1 MRLAGGMT
9 TQLRYIADRP
19 KDIRRATPWHRYGH
33 HIRTLPARLEALSRD
48 LAVPPGGRVLDYGC
62 AEVPY
67 RGFFAADVDYIAADL
82 PGNPHATLVLEEDGT
97 IPLPDDSVDAVMS
110 TQVLEHVTDPAG
122 YLAECFR
129 VLRPGGRL
137 LLSTHGIFIYHPD
150 PVDLWRWTSGG
161 MRYVIEQAGFEVVRF
176 EGIIGLL
183 ATGIQLVQDA
193 VYWRLPRP
201 LRPVL
206 ALILQTAA
214 VVADR
219 LEGQGSRDMNAQVFG
234 VVAAKPARA

>member
-1 MRLAGGMT
+1 M
-9 TQLRYIADRP
+9 
-19 KDIRRATPWHRYGH
+19 
-33 HIRTLPARLEALSRD
+33 
-48 LAVPPGGRVLDYGC
+48 
-62 AEVPY
+62 
-67 RGFFAADVDYIAADL
+67 
-82 PGNPHATLVLEEDGT
+82 EE
-97 IPLPDDSVDAVMS
+97 
-110 TQVLEHVTDPAG
+110 
-122 YLAECFR
+122 
-129 VLRPGGRL
+129 
-137 LLSTHGIFIYHPD
+137 
-150 PVDLWRWTSGG
+150 
-161 MRYVIEQAGFEVVRF
+161 AGFEVVRL

-219 LEGQGSRDMNAQVFG
+219 LEGQASRDMNAQVFG

>member
-1 MRLAGGMT
+1 M
-9 TQLRYIADRP
+9 
-19 KDIRRATPWHRYGH
+19 
-33 HIRTLPARLEALSRD
+33 
-48 LAVPPGGRVLDYGC
+48 
-62 AEVPY
+62 
-67 RGFFAADVDYIAADL
+67 
-82 PGNPHATLVLEEDGT
+82 
-97 IPLPDDSVDAVMS
+97 PLPDDSVDAVMS
-110 TQVLEHVTDPAG
+110 TQVLEHVTDPAR
-122 YLAECFR
+122 YLGECFR
-129 VLRPGGRL
+129 VLKPGGRL

-161 MRYVIEQAGFEVVRF
+161 MRYVIERGGVRGGEL

-234 VVAAKPARA
+234 VVAAKPAHA